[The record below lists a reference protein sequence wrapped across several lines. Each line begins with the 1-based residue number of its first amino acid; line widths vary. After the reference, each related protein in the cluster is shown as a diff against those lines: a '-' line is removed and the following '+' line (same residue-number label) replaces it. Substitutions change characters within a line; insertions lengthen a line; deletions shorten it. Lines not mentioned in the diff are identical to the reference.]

1 MKNLINFLIII
12 FTITQATFSQ
22 IVQVRAGSYTTNFP
36 GVDEAGRNSYPS
48 GEPQVSGPATKTR
61 FEIGLNLKCEKPAG
75 ILEEI
80 KAANS
85 MCSHKINLNS
95 LDEVN
100 SEVLNWVKVAYEKSI

>member
-1 MKNLINFLIII
+1 MVIQMLVCVCDNVCERTGGALAKK
-12 FTITQATFSQ
+12 QFSILQ
-22 IVQVRAGSYTTNFP
+22 
-36 GVDEAGRNSYPS
+36 
-48 GEPQVSGPATKTR
+48 PATKTR
-61 FEIGLNLKCEKPAG
+61 FEIGLNLKGEKPAG

-100 SEVLNWVKVAYEKSI
+100 SEVLNWVRAAYEKSI